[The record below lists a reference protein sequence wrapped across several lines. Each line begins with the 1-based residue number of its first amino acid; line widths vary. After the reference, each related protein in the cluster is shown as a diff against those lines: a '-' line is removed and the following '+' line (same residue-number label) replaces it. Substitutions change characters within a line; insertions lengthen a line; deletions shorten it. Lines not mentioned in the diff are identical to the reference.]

1 METFVEKVMYN
12 LVLYALTIGEIT
24 LTQSLYIES
33 HIHSGLQPTIVLQQ
47 WSGQMSELLIPLR
60 PACLSEKD
68 YPLLPP

>member
-1 METFVEKVMYN
+1 MVVIWLCLLFLIHPKIDQIVSISAMETFVEKVMYN

-47 WSGQMSELLIPLR
+47 
-60 PACLSEKD
+60 
-68 YPLLPP
+68 